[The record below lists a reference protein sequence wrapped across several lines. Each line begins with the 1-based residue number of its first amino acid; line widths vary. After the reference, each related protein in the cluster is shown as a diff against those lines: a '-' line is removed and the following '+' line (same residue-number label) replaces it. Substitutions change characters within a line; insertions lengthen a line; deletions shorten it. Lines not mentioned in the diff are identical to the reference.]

1 MIREVCLFDKFS
13 FCKNGA
19 KCMKIH
25 LKEVC
30 QNRECDYRKCSKRH
44 PKPCRIFR
52 SNGFCRFGT
61 SCRYSHRLPKEVEEQ
76 NKKIESIE
84 KANDLLSKQVKDQN
98 DEIKEMKLRLIEIES
113 RELKNLQ
120 KQIDEL
126 AKNNSKKE
134 TVINKINDEMELEQS
149 SMIEDD
155 VSLEENV
162 ADIERCEAE
171 TLKKNLKAD
180 KTQNAE
186 KSKEKEAEEPVQESE
201 DIVFETLITSRKK
214 KWAMKDRTFAEC
226 IVKKY
231 KFLMELLDWLDD
243 GEGDDLEDLIKSHFL
258 SSAED
263 LEEEVEERKI
273 TNKELKA
280 AVQFFKNIVNR
291 PDFTNQKYKQIL
303 NQGRQFIDEEMKKVL
318 SV

>member
-1 MIREVCLFDKFS
+1 MKSKMTGEVCMFNKFG
-13 FCKNGA
+13 FCKWEANC
-19 KCMKIH
+19 KKIH
-25 LKEVC
+25 LDEIC
-30 QNRECDYRKCSKRH
+30 LLEECESRKCNKRH
-44 PKPCRIFR
+44 PRLCKYFSER
-52 SNGFCRFGT
+52 GFCKYGSNCRFD
-61 SCRYSHRLPKEVEEQ
+61 HRPPKYIRSIVSRLKALEKG
-76 NKKIESIE
+76 NLKLLKII
-84 KANDLLSKQVKDQN
+84 KDQK
-98 DEIKEMKLRLIEIES
+98 DLCVKKTIKELEKIL
-113 RELKNLQ
+113 
-120 KQIDEL
+120 KQIDDL
-126 AKNNSKKE
+126 KQGNNEKE
-134 TVINKINDEMELEQS
+134 AAIKR
-149 SMIEDD
+149 
-155 VSLEENV
+155 LEE
-162 ADIERCEAE
+162 DIE
-171 TLKKNLKAD
+171 NLKAD